1 MYLDSRYGEQ
11 INLSMLQKSSPD
23 DIGDDDDGVSANVR
37 NLVSLFE
44 KRRKSTKSTD
54 QSPRPD
60 DEDAKCENVII
71 SPPLEFVD
79 SLTSASVTVSS
90 KPRSRTDF
98 ISDILKLGGGGGGEE
113 AGPGAGE
120 GEGDPVN
127 KMTQQL
133 YTTLLSQLVAYR
145 ERLTCLSSEYE
156 QLSLHLRELD
166 HKLMGRAPYH
176 VVDKFRVH
184 LADTDKIV
192 RLVLR

>member
-1 MYLDSRYGEQ
+1 
-11 INLSMLQKSSPD
+11 MLQKSSHD

-44 KRRKSTKSTD
+44 KRRKGTKSTD

-71 SPPLEFVD
+71 SPPLEFED
-79 SLTSASVTVSS
+79 SLHQTSSSSSVTVSS

-98 ISDILKLGGGGGGEE
+98 ISDILKLGGAGGGEE
-113 AGPGAGE
+113 TGAGAGA

-145 ERLTCLSSEYE
+145 ERLTSLSSEYE

>member
-1 MYLDSRYGEQ
+1 
-11 INLSMLQKSSPD
+11 MLQKSSPD

-44 KRRKSTKSTD
+44 KRRKSTKSAD

>member
-1 MYLDSRYGEQ
+1 
-11 INLSMLQKSSPD
+11 MLQKSSQI

-44 KRRKSTKSTD
+44 NRRKSTKSTD

-71 SPPLEFVD
+71 SPPLEFED
-79 SLTSASVTVSS
+79 SLHLTSSSSSVTVSS

-113 AGPGAGE
+113 TGAGA

-145 ERLTCLSSEYE
+145 ERLTSLSSEYE

>member
-1 MYLDSRYGEQ
+1 
-11 INLSMLQKSSPD
+11 MLQKSSHD

-44 KRRKSTKSTD
+44 NRRKSTKSTD
-54 QSPRPD
+54 QFLRPD

-71 SPPLEFVD
+71 SPPLEFED
-79 SLTSASVTVSS
+79 SLHLTSSSSVTVSS

-98 ISDILKLGGGGGGEE
+98 ISDILKLGGAGGGEE
-113 AGPGAGE
+113 TGAGEGE

-145 ERLTCLSSEYE
+145 ERLTSLSSEYE

>member
-1 MYLDSRYGEQ
+1 
-11 INLSMLQKSSPD
+11 MLQKSSHVD
-23 DIGDDDDGVSANVR
+23 DTGDDDNGVSANVR

-71 SPPLEFVD
+71 SPPLEFED
-79 SLTSASVTVSS
+79 SLHLTSSSSSSVTVSS

-98 ISDILKLGGGGGGEE
+98 ISDILKLGGAGGGEE
-113 AGPGAGE
+113 TGAGAGA

-145 ERLTCLSSEYE
+145 ERLTSLSSEYE

>member
-1 MYLDSRYGEQ
+1 
-11 INLSMLQKSSPD
+11 MLQKSSPD

-44 KRRKSTKSTD
+44 KRRKSTISTD
-54 QSPRPD
+54 QSMRPD

-145 ERLTCLSSEYE
+145 SGHSHNFSEGFQTTCVAGS
-156 QLSLHLRELD
+156 
-166 HKLMGRAPYH
+166 G
-176 VVDKFRVH
+176 
-184 LADTDKIV
+184 
-192 RLVLR
+192 

>member
-1 MYLDSRYGEQ
+1 
-11 INLSMLQKSSPD
+11 MLQKSSPD

-44 KRRKSTKSTD
+44 KRRKSTKSAD

-79 SLTSASVTVSS
+79 SLTSSSVTVSS

-145 ERLTCLSSEYE
+145 CGSSHNFSEG
-156 QLSLHLRELD
+156 L
-166 HKLMGRAPYH
+166 
-176 VVDKFRVH
+176 
-184 LADTDKIV
+184 
-192 RLVLR
+192 

>member
-1 MYLDSRYGEQ
+1 
-11 INLSMLQKSSPD
+11 MLQKSSHD

-44 KRRKSTKSTD
+44 KRRKGTKSTD

-71 SPPLEFVD
+71 SPPLEFED
-79 SLTSASVTVSS
+79 SLHLTSSSSSVTVSS

-98 ISDILKLGGGGGGEE
+98 ISDILKLGGAGGGEE
-113 AGPGAGE
+113 TRAGAGE

-145 ERLTCLSSEYE
+145 ERLTSLSSEYE

>member
-1 MYLDSRYGEQ
+1 
-11 INLSMLQKSSPD
+11 MLQKSSYD

-44 KRRKSTKSTD
+44 NRRKSTTSTD
-54 QSPRPD
+54 QPPRPD

-79 SLTSASVTVSS
+79 SLHQTSSSSSVTVSS

-98 ISDILKLGGGGGGEE
+98 ISDILKLGGAGGGEE
-113 AGPGAGE
+113 TGAGAGE

-145 ERLTCLSSEYE
+145 ERLTSLSSEYE